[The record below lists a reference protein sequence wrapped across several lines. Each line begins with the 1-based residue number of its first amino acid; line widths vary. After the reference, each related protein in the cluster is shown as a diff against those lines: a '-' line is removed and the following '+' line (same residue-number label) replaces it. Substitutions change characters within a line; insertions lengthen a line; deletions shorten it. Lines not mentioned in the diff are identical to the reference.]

1 MEKNK
6 YIRKAAIKLYLKY
19 IFFLVVILASGLYY
33 MTERK
38 RERVEIII
46 KNDMTKKSHTLKN
59 TLKSDLIKSLRW
71 ISIYENVGIFEKINY
86 SEEESPEIG
95 DHEAFIEQLGV
106 RNKNID
112 SVFLMDLNGE
122 VLKKYYTTET
132 EKDRELSLSSGN
144 LESLKIL
151 EKGTLFV
158 DKKSFGQNKASF
170 NFYLPIHNGEEVS
183 SFIGTSYNIDQFFKD
198 FKDEF
203 KGVFDTKSLGVLSR
217 EGNSDE
223 KKFFSMDGEIVD
235 IAEVTSARYK
245 VEIPFNLVDEM
256 AVDLQSYFSMIEKSD
271 VFSTNGVLY
280 SHINEE
286 KVRKMILKETSKYIV
301 FTIILFMATS
311 LLLWLYIQEK
321 VERISKYKEIQIYN
335 LKLKK
340 TLEMKDMLFS
350 IIGHDLRSPFT
361 SLLGYFQMI
370 DRKFDKYDKD
380 QIKVML
386 DTMSVS
392 CNKLST
398 LTDNILRWSVIHN
411 KKMSY
416 NPENIDLKEMIREY
430 EEVFKVQ
437 LNSKQLNLK
446 IDISERIKVVS
457 DKNLLEGS
465 LRNLISNAI
474 KFSRAGGT
482 INVLAEERNNYILL
496 SVEDNGVGIP
506 EDIKPNLLKGSYI
519 TTLGTGNEK
528 GMGLGLYIAKE
539 LSKLNKGGLSFES
552 TQGIGTRFTI
562 SIPKI

>member
-86 SEEESPEIG
+86 SEEESPEIW
-95 DHEAFIEQLGV
+95 DHEAFIKQLGV

-223 KKFFSMDGEIVD
+223 KKYFSMDGEIVD

-321 VERISKYKEIQIYN
+321 VERISKYKEIEIYN

-416 NPENIDLKEMIREY
+416 NPENIDLKEMIRGY

-482 INVLAEERNNYILL
+482 INVLAEERNNHILL

>member
-33 MTERK
+33 MTEIK

-482 INVLAEERNNYILL
+482 INVLAEERNNHILL

>member
-86 SEEESPEIG
+86 SEEESPEIW
-95 DHEAFIEQLGV
+95 DHEAFIKQLGV

-223 KKFFSMDGEIVD
+223 KKYFSMDGEIVD

-482 INVLAEERNNYILL
+482 INVLAEERNNHILL

>member
-223 KKFFSMDGEIVD
+223 KKYFSMDGEIVD

-482 INVLAEERNNYILL
+482 INVLAEERNNHILL

-562 SIPKI
+562 SIPKK